1 MDMSAST
8 RRSVMAV
15 LLGMG
20 LSIGLGPR
28 LPRLSAA
35 NALPLR
41 LPDSP
46 LRLERVLERGLHGG
60 GAIIVRR
67 SWIVT
72 FARQSRGIIAT
83 GTQSQVEINAPPQ
96 LAGLAR
102 LEKQRDTGAMFPI
115 MLSDSGEILVPGN
128 NAEDRETIAAALRL
142 AEDMIARSPGP
153 ASERA
158 RLRHYLAEM
167 HRAGSG
173 ALDALPTDL
182 LFPAGETIERSETV
196 NLPDGLK
203 GSFSLA
209 YTAQPHADAPWL
221 HHAQRR
227 VETVLGDL
235 SSATREAWSL
245 GVTSS

>member
-1 MDMSAST
+1 MSAST

-35 NALPLR
+35 PALPLR
-41 LPDSP
+41 LPDTP
-46 LRLERVLERGLHGG
+46 LQLLRVLERGLQGG
-60 GAIIVRR
+60 GTITVRR
-67 SWIVT
+67 SWLVQ
-72 FARQSRGIIAT
+72 FSRQSRGILAT
-83 GTQSQVEINAPPQ
+83 GHQNAVEVKAPPQ

-102 LEKQRDTGAMFPI
+102 LEEQRDAGGMFPL
-115 MLSDSGEILVPGN
+115 MLSESGEILVPGKGG
-128 NAEDRETIAAALRL
+128 EDREAIAAALRL
-142 AEDMIARSPGP
+142 AESMIARSPGT
-153 ASERA
+153 ANEHA

-196 NLPDGLK
+196 NLPDGLT
-203 GSFSLA
+203 GRFALVYRA
-209 YTAQPHADAPWL
+209 EAQPDAPWL
-221 HHAQRR
+221 HHAERR

-235 SSATREAWSL
+235 SSATCETWSL
-245 GVTSS
+245 API